1 MRPGPRLPH
10 VGRQICSADR
20 PADLRPDGKLAGD
33 VRRPSGSMH
42 DPIGRL
48 CVPHRQRG
56 PLVNTAACTSGRTST
71 PACSS
76 GRRPPRRPQD
86 SSGTRAKVSPRPSRR
101 ARSIRSNCPRS
112 APSTPHGWGTAHRC
126 FSFDAKRLRR
136 DVPRGHPEVVASP
149 RAPRWQR
156 EFDVLTVLWRALRTP
171 SRTRREPLGAP
182 RWVTAAASR
191 TRRRR
196 PDRRAEDG
204 RRRVRRVDDAQAPQA
219 LAPYAAER
227 PRPPGEHP
235 AEALA
240 RFAAERPRPAGEH
253 PAEALAR
260 YAAERSRP
268 PGEQPAERAARY
280 AAERP
285 RPAGEQPAE
294 RLLRLDLCATP

>member
-1 MRPGPRLPH
+1 MTPPPRVDTFKKASGKFAGSTTSNCEQLVAGAQPLRTTCSDGPCAQVCDMRPGPRVPQ

-33 VRRPSGSMH
+33 VRPVRRPSGSMH

-101 ARSIRSNCPRS
+101 ARSTPSNCPRS

-136 DVPRGHPEVVASP
+136 DVPRAHPEVVASP

-156 EFDVLTVLWRALRTP
+156 EFDVLPSCGVRSGRLRGQGE
-171 SRTRREPLGAP
+171 SRSARR
-182 RWVTAAASR
+182 
-191 TRRRR
+191 
-196 PDRRAEDG
+196 
-204 RRRVRRVDDAQAPQA
+204 DA
-219 LAPYAAER
+219 
-227 PRPPGEHP
+227 
-235 AEALA
+235 
-240 RFAAERPRPAGEH
+240 
-253 PAEALAR
+253 
-260 YAAERSRP
+260 
-268 PGEQPAERAARY
+268 
-280 AAERP
+280 
-285 RPAGEQPAE
+285 
-294 RLLRLDLCATP
+294 